1 MEKCGLIL
9 SPYPA
14 FFFFSVVT
22 PIIWLIGPNK
32 PIQEGDNAN
41 LTCKIVR
48 GLPEPQVTWLKNGE
62 PLTKEK
68 STTLLLTDVTDEDE
82 GSYTCRA
89 ENVAGIFNDSKYVT
103 VESK

>member
-1 MEKCGLIL
+1 M
-9 SPYPA
+9 SPYPV
-14 FFFFSVVT
+14 FFSFSVVT

-41 LTCKIVR
+41 LTCKIVG
-48 GLPEPQVTWLKNGE
+48 GLPEPQVTWLKNE
-62 PLTKEK
+62 DFLPKEMN
-68 STTLLLTDVTDEDE
+68 STLLLKDVTDEDE

-89 ENVAGIFNDSKYVT
+89 ENVAGFFTDSKYVT